1 MRSLIAFLCFTL
13 AVLFGSA
20 GSSWGADWEKGV
32 TAYKSGDYAT
42 ALREWTPLAEQG
54 DAAAQYKLGLMYHNV
69 RGVPQDDRV
78 AVTWYRLAANQGD
91 AHAQYNLGVMYER
104 GSGVP
109 QDYKTAVTWY
119 RLAAEQGD
127 AVAQYNLGLMYHNG
141 RGVPQDYKAAVTW
154 YRLAAKQGY
163 ANAQYNLGLMYAK
176 GNGVL
181 KDYVRA
187 YMWWSIAASH
197 ELKIAA
203 KNSAI
208 GAEQMTLADISKAQD
223 LARECVRKKYRGC

>member
-42 ALREWTPLAEQG
+42 ALREWTPLAGQG

-104 GSGVP
+104 GS
-109 QDYKTAVTWY
+109 
-119 RLAAEQGD
+119 
-127 AVAQYNLGLMYHNG
+127 
-141 RGVPQDYKAAVTW
+141 GVPQDYKAAVTW